1 MKTATK
7 RDLMEMLKDVPDD
20 ANVYVMTSKTGASR
34 AVEAATGEDLVFLIG
49 GNTAFEADGVSLVA
63 DFDFD
68 RK

>member
-7 RDLMEMLKDVPDD
+7 RELMEMLKGMPDD
-20 ANVYVMTSKTGASR
+20 ANVYVMTSKADASR
-34 AVEAATGEDLVFLIG
+34 AVEAVTGEDVVFLLG